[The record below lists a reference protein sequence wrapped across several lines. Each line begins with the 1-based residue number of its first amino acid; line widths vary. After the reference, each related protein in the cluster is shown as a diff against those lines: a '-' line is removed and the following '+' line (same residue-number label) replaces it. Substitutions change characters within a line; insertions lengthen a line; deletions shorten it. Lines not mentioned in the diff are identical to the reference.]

1 VAMRLGRLE
10 YRVYAGLNSLVF
22 RVETVLSRCAIMNRL
37 KAELQTLHCRLAGSH
52 GGEYHNGGRARWCAR
67 SNSGNDDYLSKGP
80 VVRDLIEEIKAFNR
94 ERDWEQYHSP
104 KNLSMALSV
113 EVAELLEVFQWLT
126 ENESRR
132 LPPAKKQAVEEE
144 IGDVTILLLAL
155 AEEVGVDILAAAR
168 KKLER
173 NRAKYPV
180 EKSRGRAEKYNE
192 LGQ

>member
-1 VAMRLGRLE
+1 M
-10 YRVYAGLNSLVF
+10 
-22 RVETVLSRCAIMNRL
+22 
-37 KAELQTLHCRLAGSH
+37 Q
-52 GGEYHNGGRARWCAR
+52 
-67 SNSGNDDYLSKGP
+67 
-80 VVRDLIEEIKAFNR
+80 DLIADIRKFNR
-94 ERDWEQYHSP
+94 EREWEQYHSP

-126 ENESRR
+126 EEQSRH
-132 LPPAKKQAVEEE
+132 LPPTKKQAVEEE

-155 AEEVGVDILAAAR
+155 ADELGVDVLEAAR

-192 LGQ
+192 LH

>member
-1 VAMRLGRLE
+1 V
-10 YRVYAGLNSLVF
+10 
-22 RVETVLSRCAIMNRL
+22 
-37 KAELQTLHCRLAGSH
+37 H
-52 GGEYHNGGRARWCAR
+52 
-67 SNSGNDDYLSKGP
+67 
-80 VVRDLIEEIKAFNR
+80 DLIAAIKAFNR

-126 ENESRR
+126 QDQSRC
-132 LPPAKKQAVEEE
+132 LPPAKRQAVEEE

-155 AEEVGVDILAAAR
+155 ADELGVDVLEAAR

-180 EKSRGRAEKYNE
+180 EKARGRAEKYNE

>member
-1 VAMRLGRLE
+1 V
-10 YRVYAGLNSLVF
+10 
-22 RVETVLSRCAIMNRL
+22 
-37 KAELQTLHCRLAGSH
+37 Q
-52 GGEYHNGGRARWCAR
+52 
-67 SNSGNDDYLSKGP
+67 
-80 VVRDLIEEIKAFNR
+80 DLIADIRKFNR
-94 ERDWEQYHSP
+94 EREWEQYHSP

-126 ENESRR
+126 EEQSRH
-132 LPPAKKQAVEEE
+132 LPPTKKQAVEEE

-155 AEEVGVDILAAAR
+155 ADELGVDVLEAAR

-192 LGQ
+192 LH

>member
-1 VAMRLGRLE
+1 M
-10 YRVYAGLNSLVF
+10 
-22 RVETVLSRCAIMNRL
+22 
-37 KAELQTLHCRLAGSH
+37 Q
-52 GGEYHNGGRARWCAR
+52 
-67 SNSGNDDYLSKGP
+67 
-80 VVRDLIEEIKAFNR
+80 DLIAAIKTFNR

-126 ENESRR
+126 EDQSRH

-155 AEEVGVDILAAAR
+155 ADELGVDILAAAR

-173 NRAKYPV
+173 NTQKYPV
-180 EKSRGRAEKYNE
+180 HKSRGRAEKYNE
-192 LGQ
+192 LE

>member
-1 VAMRLGRLE
+1 MRNL
-10 YRVYAGLNSLVF
+10 
-22 RVETVLSRCAIMNRL
+22 I
-37 KAELQTLHCRLAGSH
+37 
-52 GGEYHNGGRARWCAR
+52 
-67 SNSGNDDYLSKGP
+67 DDIRK
-80 VVRDLIEEIKAFNR
+80 FNR

-126 ENESRR
+126 EEQSRH

-155 AEEVGVDILAAAR
+155 ADELGVDILEAAR

-192 LGQ
+192 LE